1 MKGLAELRVAFRMSV
16 EMSTCMQGLAQ
27 AAYGSSDI
35 YLCIP
40 CIQCACVSVWNLT
53 RARAEVKRGGAQRP
67 PACIL
72 YERRTELDGRCVYRS
87 VWRCGCLLCRS
98 LAALSG
104 AARSSTV
111 PYFF

>member
-1 MKGLAELRVAFRMSV
+1 MLRCTLVKGLAQLRVAFRMSV

-72 YERRTELDGRCVYRS
+72 YERRTELDGPGVCIGLY
-87 VWRCGCLLCRS
+87 
-98 LAALSG
+98 G
-104 AARSSTV
+104 AAGVCCVGLS
-111 PYFF
+111 PP